1 MKIYANMHTH
11 SDHSDGGYTPEQLAQ
26 AAKKEGYGAVVLTDH
41 DNITGFR
48 QMRQACD
55 ALGLETVLGVEFSSP
70 SKLLPPKPGVKTEN
84 NSFHICGYGFDP
96 EHPGIK
102 GYLKELGEQKTAQIK
117 MMFDLAVEKGIVG
130 GISWEEV
137 LIHNSDK
144 AWLTGGRIYD
154 AMLAKGLLEKKD
166 RIGLIQALRP
176 LLAYTFQCEY
186 KPEYEII
193 QLIRDAGGLAI
204 LAHPHEQ
211 LCHMEPLMEMGI
223 CGLEVSHRLLTPEEQ
238 AAAIELALAKNLYIS
253 GGSDHAGLCSGY
265 YERYPTP
272 EECPRYA
279 PYLSWG
285 TSKEYFDEIKN
296 KQLCR

>member
-41 DNITGFR
+41 DNITGYQ

-70 SKLLPPKPGVKTEN
+70 SALLPPMPGVKTEN
-84 NSFHICGYGFDP
+84 NSFHICGYCFDP

-102 GYLKELGEQKTAQIK
+102 GYLKALGEQKTAQIK
-117 MMFDLAVEKGIVG
+117 IVFDLAVKEGIVRD
-130 GISWEEV
+130 ISWEEV

-144 AWLTGGRIYD
+144 AWLTGGRIFD

-166 RIGLIQALRP
+166 RVGMIQALRP
-176 LLAYTFQCEY
+176 LMAYTFQCEY

-204 LAHPHEQ
+204 LAHPHNQ

-223 CGLEVSHRLLTPEEQ
+223 CGLEVSHRMLTPEEQ
-238 AAAIELALAKNLYIS
+238 AAAIELALTKDLYIS

-272 EECPRYA
+272 KECPRYA